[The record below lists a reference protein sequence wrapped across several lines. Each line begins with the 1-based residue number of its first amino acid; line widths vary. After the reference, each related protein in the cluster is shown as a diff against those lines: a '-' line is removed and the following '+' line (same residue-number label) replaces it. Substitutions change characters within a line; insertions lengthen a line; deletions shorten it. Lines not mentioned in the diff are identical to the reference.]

1 MDLTYIKELFPSIYY
16 SHFEEFMLVHQISNV
31 FYNFF
36 LFTVVFFS
44 AFFYFLLIVR
54 VFLRNKKNKYKI
66 KNVKWPSVTIQIPT
80 FNEPVALRCAEHCL
94 NFDYPKDKFNIII
107 GDDSTN
113 PEVSRLIDDFTKKHK
128 SKIKITRRGSNKG
141 FKAGNLNYMLKFSK
155 GEIILIFDSDF
166 TPPKKFLKR
175 IVRPFVED
183 KKVGCVQAK
192 WGYLN
197 QNQNIISRFASS
209 ILMVYH
215 QIIAPIND
223 RLGVSLLFGS
233 GQAVRRDLI
242 LKLGGWQEGSLTE
255 DVEFSLRLLNSDHKI
270 IYLDDI
276 KVPGEIPYTF
286 KGLKTQ
292 QRKWAYGN
300 LKALMDHAKSILNGR
315 FSFIQKLMLIFT
327 MVGYVS
333 SFFLVSFTVSGLIF
347 FFTEPPVAPDF
358 IKILTQA
365 SRLIILTSGFL
376 VTGIVSLLMERK
388 LRISPSVIL
397 SALTIGIPLSLSVS
411 IGFFK
416 ALVGKKMNWEMIKK
430 KGNSRFYS
438 SKNIETNS

>member
-1 MDLTYIKELFPSIYY
+1 MVLTYIQELFVSIYY
-16 SHFEEFMLVHQISNV
+16 SYFEEFVFAHRISNV

-44 AFFYFLLIVR
+44 AFFYFLLILR
-54 VFLRNKKNKYKI
+54 IFLRDKKNNYKS
-66 KNVKWPSVTIQIPT
+66 KNIKWPSVTIQIPT
-80 FNEPVALRCAEHCL
+80 FNEPVALRCAEYCL
-94 NFDYPKDKFNIII
+94 RFDYPKNKFNIII
-107 GDDSTN
+107 GDDSN
-113 PEVSRLIDDFTKKHK
+113 KPEVSRVIKDFVKKHK
-128 SKIKITRRGSNKG
+128 GKIKITNRGSNVG
-141 FKAGNLNYMLKFSK
+141 FKAGNLNHMLKFSK
-155 GEIILIFDSDF
+155 GEIIVIFDSDF

-175 IVRPFVED
+175 IVRPFIED
-183 KKVGCVQAK
+183 KKVACVQAK

-197 QNQNIISRFASS
+197 QNQNIISKFASS

-215 QIIAPIND
+215 NIIAPIND

-255 DVEFSLRLLNSDHKI
+255 DVEFSVRLLNSGYKI
-270 IYLDDI
+270 IYLDDV
-276 KVPGEIPYTF
+276 KVSGELPFTF

-300 LKALMDHAKSILNGR
+300 LRAFKDHAKSILFGH
-315 FSFIQKLMLIFT
+315 FSFLQKLMLIFT

-333 SFFLVSFTVSGLIF
+333 SFFLVSFTISGFLF
-347 FFTEPPVAPDF
+347 FATEIPKSPDF
-358 IKILTQA
+358 IKILFQT
-365 SRLIILTSGFL
+365 SRLILITSGFL
-376 VTGIVSLLMERK
+376 VAGLAVLWKERK
-388 LRISPSVIL
+388 LNTSPFVIL

-416 ALVGKKMNWEMIKK
+416 GLLGKKMNWEIIKK
-430 KGNSRFYS
+430 KGNSSFNL
-438 SKNIETNS
+438 SKNIKIDS